1 MLHFS
6 LTNIIYYLYEMY
18 IVYFHPLI
26 TLIPNQHNICA
37 GFYIVIYRHV
47 GTFFCNFALDL
58 DKSAKDLLIDMAKQ
72 TMSDQAKGNIT
83 VGIFD

>member
-1 MLHFS
+1 MF
-6 LTNIIYYLYEMY
+6 

-26 TLIPNQHNICA
+26 TLIPNQHNL
-37 GFYIVIYRHV
+37 YLNYIYRHV

-58 DKSAKDLLIDMAKQ
+58 DKAAKDLLIDMAKQ

-83 VGIFD
+83 VGIFDKILL